1 MGIIVKNSLIV
12 LEIEFIT
19 NNINNVSVLMI
30 LSGMDSIVW

>member
-1 MGIIVKNSLIV
+1 MEIIVKNSLIV

-19 NNINNVSVLMI
+19 NNINNVFVLMI